1 MTAAVIGIPAPASKP
16 DAQVFP
22 VLRKDIHLYSGPSTA
37 DGAPTWT
44 LHDPTRNLFFRIGW
58 TEFEILSRWHLAD
71 SNAVINAVNRETT
84 LHISQNNITALTD
97 FLVINNLVMTGGE
110 AGINYL
116 EQQYAARNKR
126 SAGILLQKY
135 LFIRYPLFR
144 PDRMLA
150 AALPW
155 IQPIYTRNF
164 VMVIIA
170 GLLTGLF
177 LTMRQWDSFASTF
190 SYLYSPAG
198 IGWLIA
204 ALLLAKTAHE
214 LGHAFTAKRY
224 GLRIPT
230 MGIAF
235 LVFWPVL
242 YTDTTEAWKLTERRQ
257 RLAISAAGIS
267 AEFIIA
273 VLALLLWN
281 IFPDGPV
288 RSAVFVIAT
297 TSWLI
302 TLFVNIN
309 PFVRFDGYYL
319 LSDYLDI
326 PNLQTRAF
334 ELARWKMLEWL
345 FGLGDPRPGTIP
357 AKQQRFVIIY
367 AWMTWIYRLL
377 LFTGIGLLVY
387 HLLFKLAG
395 ILLLVAVVSWF
406 IIRPVYQELRSWQL
420 IRDRIHWNRHSVI
433 SLLLLLSGLLLLVLP
448 WNTQISA
455 PAFARYTSYHHI
467 YPPGH
472 GRLKDIRTI
481 VGARVTQ
488 NQPLFLLESPEL
500 EYQLAQTRRSIDIL
514 RLQLAR
520 QATQASTIGSAGILR
535 SGLDKALS
543 KYHGFE
549 ERRQQLEI
557 TSPIAG
563 TVVEMAD
570 ALTPGRWINE
580 ELELALVV
588 NQEDLVIEA
597 YFREERVSQ
606 LKEGNTGR
614 FYPDNHN
621 RAPFEVTIEEVSRSA
636 IPVLDEPFL
645 ASNYGGDIAVRPQ
658 PDGSLVPNHATYK
671 VQLKP
676 PENIYITDRVLTGVV
691 KVEGQS
697 QSIIGRLWQTIV
709 AVVIRESGF

>member
-1 MTAAVIGIPAPASKP
+1 MIEAVMDSSGPLEKPPAEVLPA
-16 DAQVFP
+16 
-22 VLRKDIHLYSGPSTA
+22 LRRDIHIYSGPSTA

-58 TEFEILSRWHLAD
+58 TEFEILSRWHLED
-71 SNAVINAVNRETT
+71 TDAVINTVNRETT
-84 LHISQNNITALTD
+84 LHISLKNVAALTE
-97 FLVINNLVMTGGE
+97 FLVLNNLTITTGE
-110 AGINYL
+110 PGINFL
-116 EQQYAARNKR
+116 EQQYAARNKQ
-126 SAGILLQKY
+126 SAGLLLQKY
-135 LFIRYPLFR
+135 LFLRFPLLR

-155 IQPIYTRNF
+155 IQRIYTRTL
-164 VMVIIA
+164 VLIILA

-198 IGWLIA
+198 IAWLIV

-214 LGHAFTAKRY
+214 LGHAFTAKHY

-230 MGIAF
+230 MGIAL
-235 LVFWPVL
+235 LVLWPVL

-281 IFPDGPV
+281 IFPDGPA

-345 FGLGDPRPGTIP
+345 FGLGNPRPGTVP
-357 AKQQRFVIIY
+357 VKLQRFVILY
-367 AWMTWIYRLL
+367 AWMTWVYRLM

-395 ILLLVAVVSWF
+395 IVLLAAVVSWF
-406 IIRPVYQELRSWQL
+406 IIRPVYHELRSWQAM
-420 IRDRIHWNRHSVI
+420 RDRIHWNRHSVI
-433 SLLLLLSGLLLLVLP
+433 SLLLLLCGLLLLILP

-455 PAFARYTSYHHI
+455 PAVARYTSYYHV
-467 YPPGH
+467 YPPDH
-472 GRLKDIRTI
+472 GRIAEVRTT
-481 VGARVTQ
+481 VGARVAQ
-488 NQPLFLLESPEL
+488 DQSLFLLESPEL
-500 EYQLAQTRRSIDIL
+500 EYQLAQTRRSIDAL

-520 QATQASTIGSAGILR
+520 QATQASTIGS
-535 SGLDKALS
+535 SGVLQSELDKALS
-543 KYHGFE
+543 KYTGFD
-549 ERRQQLEI
+549 ERKKQLEI
-557 TSPIAG
+557 TSPLAG
-563 TVVEMAD
+563 TVVEVAD
-570 ALTPGRWINE
+570 ALTPGRWVNE
-580 ELELALVV
+580 GLQLALVV
-588 NQEDLVIEA
+588 NQEDLFIEA
-597 YFREERVSQ
+597 YFMEERVNQ
-606 LKEGNTGR
+606 LEEGNSGR
-614 FYPDNHN
+614 FYPDNN
-621 RAPFEVTIEEVSRSA
+621 TLAPFRVTIEEISHSA
-636 IPVLDEPFL
+636 MAVLDEPFQ
-645 ASNYGGDIAVRPQ
+645 ASNYGGEIAVRPQ
-658 PDGSLVPNHATYK
+658 PDGTLIPNHALYK
-671 VQLKP
+671 VRLKP
-676 PENIYITDRVLTGVV
+676 GDDIYTTNRILTGVV
-691 KVEGQS
+691 KVDGQP
-697 QSIIGRLWQTIV
+697 QSIIGRLWETVV